1 MNRYPIW
8 KYVLIGIALVAS
20 LLYAVP
26 NIYGDSPAVQVSAA
40 HSSTPV
46 TTQTVDTIQK
56 LLADNK
62 IAVTGIKFDGKSVR
76 VKLHDAESQPRARE
90 LIQSTLGDSYVA
102 ALTLLSNTPPWMESA
117 GAKPM
122 ALGLDLLG
130 GVHFMF
136 EVDMDGALKKTL
148 DSVASDVR
156 HGLREEKIRYASDA
170 VRVIGQTVE
179 VRLRDAES
187 IAAARHVFAKELPN
201 MQIGNRDDV
210 TLVLSYTPQALQKL
224 QADAIA
230 QNLGALHNRVNALGV
245 AEPLIQQQGANRIV
259 VELPGVQDPAQA
271 IKIIGSTASLEVRMS
286 EHDQSMMAA
295 ALAGNIPTGYD
306 LLDVIG
312 SRADKLGAKVL
323 VKREVELTGNDIT
336 KADAAFDSQTNEPII
351 SMGLNSHGAS
361 IFRQLTHDN
370 IGKNM
375 AIVLVENGV
384 GKVITDPTIRGEL
397 GSNFQISGGGMTTE
411 EANDIAILVK
421 SGALAAPMNLVE
433 ERTIGPSL
441 GKENI
446 LKGRQSVIYGFIA
459 ITLFMAFYYR
469 VFGLTAAVALAVN
482 LLFLVACL
490 SLLGVTMT
498 LPGIAAIALTLGMA
512 IDSNVL
518 INERIREEVRG
529 GMPPQSAISAGYEHA
544 FATILDSNITT
555 LIAGLALLIFG
566 SGAVRGFAWVH
577 CLGIATSM
585 FSSVFVSR
593 GVVNLIY
600 GYRRKVKSLA
610 V

>member
-8 KYVLIGIALVAS
+8 KYVLICAALVAS

-26 NIYGDSPAVQVSAA
+26 NIYGDSPAIQISAA

-46 TTQTVDTIQK
+46 TTQTEDAIQK
-56 LLADNK
+56 VLADNK
-62 IAVTGIKFDGKSVR
+62 IAVTGIKFDGKSIR
-76 VKLHDAESQPRARE
+76 VKLRDTETQPRARE
-90 LIQSTLGDSYVA
+90 LITAALGDNYVA
-102 ALTLLSNTPPWMESA
+102 ALTLLSNTPPWMDSV

-122 ALGLDLLG
+122 ALGLDLMG

-148 DSVASDVR
+148 DGAASDVR
-156 HGLREEKIRYASDA
+156 HSLREEKIRYAGDA
-170 VRVIGQTVE
+170 IRVLGQTVE

-187 IAAARHVFAKELPN
+187 VAAARKVFVRELPN
-201 MQIGNRDDV
+201 MQIGNRDDL
-210 TLVLSYTPQALQKL
+210 TLVLSFTPQALQKQ
-224 QADAIA
+224 QADAIT

-286 EHDQSMMAA
+286 EHDQSMMSA
-295 ALAGNIPTGYD
+295 ALSGNVPTGYD

-323 VKREVELTGNDIT
+323 VKREVELTGDDIT
-336 KADAAFDSQTNEPII
+336 KADAAFDQNNEPII

-370 IGKNM
+370 AGKNM

-384 GKVITDPTIRGEL
+384 GKVITDPTIHGEL
-397 GSNFQISGGGMTTE
+397 GANFQISGGGMTPE

-441 GKENI
+441 GKDNI

-459 ITLFMAFYYR
+459 ITIFMAIYYR
-469 VFGLTAAVALAVN
+469 VFGLTAGIALAVN

-518 INERIREEVRG
+518 INERIREEIRG